1 ANTIIDRGAIRA
13 LVRHFRDAA
22 VGCVSGELKL
32 TAPCDAPK
40 DEQTYWRYEV
50 FLKILESRLNIV
62 PGVNGTIF
70 AIRRELY
77 EPLPP
82 YGIIDDFLIAMN
94 IRGRRYRV
102 IYDTEAIAHEEA
114 ALSIRHEFTRRI
126 RIAAGAFH
134 ALRDTWRMLLPTAGP
149 IAFSYWSHKVF

>member
-1 ANTIIDRGAIRA
+1 
-13 LVRHFRDAA
+13 
-22 VGCVSGELKL
+22 
-32 TAPCDAPK
+32 
-40 DEQTYWRYEV
+40 
-50 FLKILESRLNIV
+50 
-62 PGVNGTIF
+62 
-70 AIRRELY
+70 
-77 EPLPP
+77 
-82 YGIIDDFLIAMN
+82 MN

-149 IAFSYWSHKVF
+149 IAFSYWSHKVFRWVTPFAILVAALSSLALCARPWYAAVAVCGILLALAAYIGFRRESAGLPLGKFSVPYYFFSMNLALFLGFFRFLNGSQKAAWTRTPRGK